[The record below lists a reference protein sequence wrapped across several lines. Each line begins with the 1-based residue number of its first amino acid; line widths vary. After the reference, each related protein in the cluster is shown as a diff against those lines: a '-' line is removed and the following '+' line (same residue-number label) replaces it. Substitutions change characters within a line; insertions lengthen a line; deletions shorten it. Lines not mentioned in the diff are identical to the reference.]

1 MKDLTSPS
9 NKSRDFLCEPI
20 NRFSNVSAGNRHICR
35 YDSSAVPGQV
45 VFLAGSTAQQLLIFG
60 KWITQDYVF
69 QEVRLK
75 WGQGPG

>member
-1 MKDLTSPS
+1 M
-9 NKSRDFLCEPI
+9 
-20 NRFSNVSAGNRHICR
+20 SAGNRHICQ
-35 YDSSAVPGQV
+35 YDSPAVPGQV
-45 VFLAGSTAQQLLIFG
+45 VFPAGSTAQQLLIFG